1 MLDLAFAVGD
11 LLDPESRTDGV
22 LRQVVLA
29 NEERFAENIRGM
41 VRTQDGISSLSSESL
56 LSVETLGGA
65 ASDEESLSASDEES
79 VGNPKSVAAT
89 SWSVIAL

>member
-1 MLDLAFAVGD
+1 MLALANHDLHQPG
-11 LLDPESRTDGV
+11 PRPSGV

-79 VGNPKSVAAT
+79 VGNPKSVAAS
-89 SWSVIAL
+89 SWSVIIAL